1 MKQIVYRGIEYGE
14 ALRVLATQRYRR
26 AERRTFANGAS
37 AKAVFGSGVYL
48 VSDPHVAAQYAI
60 CHAETTWDRAAVL
73 TQELEVDGL
82 FLLDHRFGENEL
94 RDEALRWRHTGR
106 ELKRLAAVME
116 PKQWLDWT
124 GEEIRAYLLD
134 SGFSGICFR
143 MSEELTYYVSYVPE
157 KHISRISIFA
167 VFDVTETV

>member
-1 MKQIVYRGIEYGE
+1 MKQMVYRGVEYGE
-14 ALRVLATQRYRR
+14 ALRVLETQRYRR

-37 AKAVFGSGVYL
+37 ATAVFGSGVYL
-48 VSDPHVAAQYAI
+48 VDNPYVAAQYAI

-73 TQELEVDGL
+73 KQELEVDGL
-82 FLLDHRFGENEL
+82 FRLDQHFGENEL

-116 PKQWLDWT
+116 QQQWREWK

-134 SGFSGICFR
+134 KGFAGIRYR
-143 MSEELTYYVSYVPE
+143 MREDLTYYVSYVPE
-157 KHISRISIFA
+157 KHISQIRLFA
-167 VFDVTETV
+167 VFAVTEIV